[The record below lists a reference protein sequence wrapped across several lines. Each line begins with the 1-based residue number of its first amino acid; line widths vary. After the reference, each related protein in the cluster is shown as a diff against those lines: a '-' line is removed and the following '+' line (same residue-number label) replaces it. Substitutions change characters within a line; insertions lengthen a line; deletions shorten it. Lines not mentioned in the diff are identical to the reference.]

1 MAQVDIKVNDRV
13 YRVACDDGQEPRLHQ
28 LAGHLDRLIGDLS
41 AELGQIGEARLILLA
56 ALTTCDEL
64 FELRQRFSSQREAA
78 AALDADT
85 LGGASRVVEA
95 ATQRIEAMSERIAK
109 AS

>member
-1 MAQVDIKVNDRV
+1 MAQVDIKVNDRI
-13 YRVACDDGQEPRLHQ
+13 YRVACDDGQERRLHQ
-28 LAGHLDRLIGDLS
+28 LAAHIDGVIADLS

-56 ALTTCDEL
+56 ALTACDEL
-64 FELRQRFSSQREAA
+64 FDLRQRIAA
-78 AALDADT
+78 HNSAGAVLDAET

-95 ATQRIEAMSERIAK
+95 AAQRIEAISARIAK

>member
-1 MAQVDIKVNDRV
+1 MAQVDIKVNGRV
-13 YRVACDDGQEPRLHQ
+13 YRVACDDGQERRLHQ
-28 LAGHLDRLIGDLS
+28 LADHIDGLVADLS

-56 ALTTCDEL
+56 ALTACDEL
-64 FELRQRFSSQREAA
+64 FDLRQRLLAQSESGAT
-78 AALDADT
+78 LDADT

-95 ATQRIEAMSERIAK
+95 AAQRIEAITERVAR